1 MYLIYIYFRDNIF
14 IYLKKSISK
23 EECIISIEKI
33 IYIYKQSM
41 QQTFIDKKK
50 FLILIQMTLF

>member
-1 MYLIYIYFRDNIF
+1 MYFIYIYFRDNIF
-14 IYLKKSISK
+14 IYSKESISK

-41 QQTFIDKKK
+41 QQTFIDKK